1 MNNNELYHWGIRGQ
15 KWGLRKYQN
24 PDGTLTPE
32 GKIRYGKSHKKQLT
46 KEAIEKKKAA
56 ILRADSPKLVY
67 KHSNLFTT
75 EELKEVY
82 KRLDT
87 RQDIAN
93 LAAKDPKN
101 KEAQKVSLGEEFIKK
116 ANKTIAVTKKMS
128 EMYYTFSK
136 VFEDPGAYGQKKKN
150 GGQKKKN
157 GGQQKKKGGK

>member
-1 MNNNELYHWGIRGQ
+1 MNNNELIHWGIRGQ

-32 GKIRYGKSHKKQLT
+32 GRIRYGKGHKKQLT
-46 KEAIEKKKAA
+46 KEAIEKKKAE

-101 KEAQKVSLGEEFIKK
+101 KAAQKVSVGEEFIKK
-116 ANKTIAVTKKMS
+116 ANKAIAVTQKMS
-128 EMYYTFSK
+128 EMYYTLAT
-136 VFEDPGAYGQKKKN
+136 VLEDPGAYGQKK
-150 GGQKKKN
+150 GGKKQKQKKQ
-157 GGQQKKKGGK
+157 GGN